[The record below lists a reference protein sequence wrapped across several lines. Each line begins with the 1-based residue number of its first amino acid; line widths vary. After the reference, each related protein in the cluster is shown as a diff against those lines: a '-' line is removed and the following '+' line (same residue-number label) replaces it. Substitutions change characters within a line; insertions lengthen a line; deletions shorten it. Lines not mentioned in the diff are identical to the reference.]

1 MKLACTLQVTA
12 GVTVSSAAIPPL
24 RASAESLGVNG
35 PRCRGVNPT
44 TIIANTAFNACLRLL
59 SCDSSVAS
67 VALQRDRAKQLAK
80 LPSTVARCPIKWK
93 VRGGFSS
100 DPQIASSLFAGAV

>member
-12 GVTVSSAAIPPL
+12 GVTVSSAAILPS
-24 RASAESLGVNG
+24 RASAESLGVKG

-59 SCDSSVAS
+59 SRGNFRGFGRIA
-67 VALQRDRAKQLAK
+67 AG
-80 LPSTVARCPIKWK
+80 PSETACQTGKHNGTLCNKMGSER
-93 VRGGFSS
+93 RFSS
-100 DPQIASSLFAGAV
+100 EPRIAS